1 MVGRLFR
8 NRNRPRVTLD
18 LKVGS
23 SHVVEVLLHLRRAD
37 WEWYQSNEEAIE
49 EEVLDLLEESV
60 LSRMFGEE
68 IEEYHRKNNPQIFPP
83 DKTVGA
89 KNKFG
94 KNHQGNNNK
103 RNPKGSRKGGKAA
116 AAAAARKQVEVEEEE
131 KKAKKDVYFAFGE
144 LLQLA
149 YRKQDLPTWNQAGRT
164 IFFNDGDGEGFHDR
178 PKLPARLLIWC
189 SKINP
194 QNNTDPDPANV
205 GFLRQE
211 MIPISS
217 LFREPKDI
225 E

>member
-37 WEWYQSNEEAIE
+37 WDWYRSNEEAIE
-49 EEVLDLLEESV
+49 EELLELLEESV

-89 KNKFG
+89 KNKLG
-94 KNHQGNNNK
+94 KNQGNNN
-103 RNPKGSRKGGKAA
+103 RNSKGTRKGGKSTAA
-116 AAAAARKQVEVEEEE
+116 MRKQVEVTEEE
-131 KKAKKDVYFAFGE
+131 KKVKKDVYFAFGE
-144 LLQLA
+144 ILQLA

-164 IFFNDGDGEGFHDR
+164 IFFNNGNDEGFHDR
-178 PKLPARLLIWC
+178 PKLQARLLIWC

-194 QNNTDPDPANV
+194 QNKTDPDPDNV
-205 GFLRQE
+205 GFLRDE
-211 MIPISS
+211 MIPIAS
-217 LFREPKDI
+217 LFREPKDL